1 MSKPK
6 EYYKNYRERL
16 STPYIKDTLKKMGVA
31 KYQMTDLVIDLK
43 RQEIKI
49 HRKISKELKSLYEK
63 NRNGFL

>member
-1 MSKPK
+1 MKPK

-63 NRNGFL
+63 NSNGFL

>member
-1 MSKPK
+1 MKPK